1 MDVDRLRKRL
11 AMPPTCYRCG
21 KPGHFGRD
29 CPVPADVRTLTV
41 DDLQELLEDKLAQLD
56 VAVEEPIQTSD
67 ISSRALEPE
76 EEQDFQKSNE

>member
-29 CPVPADVRTLTV
+29 CPVPADVRALTV
-41 DDLQELLEDKLAQLD
+41 DDLEELLEDKLAQLD